1 MVAQNYKIIL
11 HFINEISNFVRDLEN
26 KNTNIMNSI
35 LKKVLTYLVFP
46 VIIVG
51 LTYWIVKSVSAPV
64 EFNKMKDYRTTIAVQ
79 RLKDIRDLQ
88 VAFKNVNG
96 RYTADIDSLINFFK
110 EGKMKIIMQ
119 VGSQDDSLAVENTKK
134 LKKRNPRI
142 KPEQMLE
149 LYQKGEKLV
158 FKIENEMP
166 VRDTLFN
173 DRPDFRPD
181 SLAFIPF
188 CGERII
194 MDATVKMVSGVK
206 VPLFEASMP
215 YKLLLRGLDN
225 QLRINLD
232 AERED
237 QGRYPGLQVGSITAP
252 NNNAGNWE

>member
-1 MVAQNYKIIL
+1 
-11 HFINEISNFVRDLEN
+11 
-26 KNTNIMNSI
+26 MNSI

-51 LTYWIVKSVSAPV
+51 LTYAIVKSVMQPV
-64 EFNKMKDYRTTIAVQ
+64 EFNKMKDYRVSIGVQ

-88 VAFKNVNG
+88 VAYKNVNG
-96 RYTADIDSLINFFK
+96 KYTSQIDSLIDFYK
-110 EGKMKIIMQ
+110 EGKMKIVMQ
-119 VGSQDDSLAVENTKK
+119 VGSKDDSVAVENTNR

-142 KPEQMLE
+142 KPEEMLA
-149 LYQKGEKLV
+149 LYNNGEKLV
-158 FKIENEMP
+158 FQIENEIP
-166 VRDTLFN
+166 VKDTLF
-173 DRPDFRPD
+173 RSRTDFRVD
-181 SLAFIPF
+181 SLKYIPF
-188 CGERII
+188 CGEPVI

-215 YKLLLRGLDN
+215 FKSLLKGLDN